1 MTAQFLRKVSLIVGN
16 ASGQGLDL
24 SELHLRFTVW
34 SATTQSPKHTTIR
47 VYNVADA
54 TAKRLQQEF
63 QQVFLQAG
71 YDGNFGLIFSGSIK
85 QIRKGRENATDT
97 FVDII
102 AADGDEA
109 YNWSVVNT
117 TLAAGWSQ
125 ADYHGALVQ
134 SMSPYGVSAG
144 YTPNFAAT
152 ILPRGKVCYGMARD
166 YMRQLAGA
174 AGMQWTIHDRQLHM
188 VPVNGYLPD
197 QAVVLTS
204 ATGMIGVPT
213 QTVDGILVK
222 CLLNPNIKPGS
233 RIQINNASIQQAALS
248 VDYTAT
254 NYFPSLDD
262 DGFYKVYAMT
272 QTGDTRGPAFHT
284 DMICAAVNGTAPLT
298 SNYTNAV
305 VNGNNG
311 G

>member
-1 MTAQFLRKVSLIVGN
+1 MTQQFLRRVSLIVGD

-24 SELHLRFTVW
+24 SDLHIRFSIW

-47 VYNVADA
+47 VYNVADS
-54 TAKRLQQEF
+54 TAKKLQREF

-71 YDGNFGLIFSGSIK
+71 YGDNFGLIFGGAIK

-125 ADYHGALVQ
+125 SDYHTALAK
-134 SMSPYGVSAG
+134 SMVPYGISVG
-144 YTPNFAAT
+144 YTPQFAST
-152 ILPRGKVCYGMARD
+152 KLPRGKVCYGMTKD
-166 YMRQLAGA
+166 YMRQFAGST
-174 AGMQWTIHDRQLHM
+174 GMQWAIIDGQLHM
-188 VPVNGYLPD
+188 VPIDSYLPNE
-197 QAVVLTS
+197 AVVLTS
-204 ATGMIGVPT
+204 DTGMVGVPT

-222 CLLNPNIKPGS
+222 CLLNPSIKPGQ

-262 DGFYKVYAMT
+262 DGMYKVYAMS
-272 QTGDTRGPAFHT
+272 QTGDTRGNDFYT

-298 SNYTNAV
+298 STYTNAV
-305 VNGNNG
+305 VNGQP
-311 G
+311 

>member
-1 MTAQFLRKVSLIVGN
+1 M
-16 ASGQGLDL
+16 DL
-24 SELHLRFTVW
+24 SELHIRFTIW

-71 YDGNFGLIFSGSIK
+71 YGDNVGQIFSGAIK

-97 FVDII
+97 FIDII

-125 ADYHGALVQ
+125 TDYHGALIQ
-134 SMSPYGVSAG
+134 SMSPYGVTAG
-144 YTPNFAAT
+144 YVPQFAST
-152 ILPRGKVCYGMARD
+152 QLPRGKVCYGMTRD

-174 AGMQWTIHDRQLHM
+174 SGTQWTVQDGRLHM
-188 VPVNGYLPD
+188 IPVNGVMPG
-197 QAVVLTS
+197 QSIVITS
-204 ATGMIGVPT
+204 ATGMVGIPT

-222 CLLNPNIKPGS
+222 CLLNPNIIPGG
-233 RIQINNASIQQAALS
+233 RIQIDNASVQQIQFDVSYGAVSNFYDPTSANKN
-248 VDYTAT
+248 TG
-254 NYFPSLDD
+254 LDA

-272 QTGDTRGPAFHT
+272 QTGDTRGPAFYT
-284 DMICAAVNGTAPLT
+284 DMICAAVNGTQPLT
-298 SNYTNAV
+298 STYTNAV
-305 VNGNNG
+305 VNGQQG

>member
-1 MTAQFLRKVSLIVGN
+1 MTQQWLRKVSLIVGN

-24 SELHLRFTVW
+24 SQLHLRFTIF

-71 YDGNFGLIFSGSIK
+71 YDGNFGLIFSGAIK
-85 QIRKGRENATDT
+85 QVRKGRENATDT

-109 YNWSVVNT
+109 YNWSVINT

-125 ADYHGALVQ
+125 TDYHGALIQ
-134 SMSPYGVSAG
+134 SMSSYGVSAG
-144 YTPNFAAT
+144 YIPDFAAT
-152 ILPRGKVCYGMARD
+152 KLPRGKVCYGMTRD

-174 AGMQWTIHDRQLHM
+174 AGTQWTIRDGQLHM
-188 VPVNGYLPD
+188 VPVTGYLPN

-204 ATGMIGVPT
+204 DTGMVGVPT

-222 CLLNPNIKPGS
+222 CLLNPNIIPGS
-233 RIQINNASIQQAALS
+233 RVQINNASIQQAALS

-262 DGFYKVYAMT
+262 DGMYKVYAMT
-272 QTGDTRGPAFHT
+272 QTGDTRGPAFYT
-284 DMICAAVNGTAPLT
+284 DMICAAVNGTQPLT
-298 SNYTNAV
+298 STYTNAV
-305 VNGNNG
+305 VSNNG

>member
-1 MTAQFLRKVSLIVGN
+1 MTAQFLRKVGLIVGN

-24 SELHLRFTVW
+24 SELHIRFTIW

-47 VYNVADA
+47 VYNVADV

-71 YDGNFGLIFSGSIK
+71 YGDNVGQIFAGAIK

-97 FVDII
+97 FIDII

-125 ADYHGALVQ
+125 TDYHGALIQ
-134 SMSPYGVSAG
+134 SMSPYGVVAG
-144 YTPNFAAT
+144 YVPQFAST
-152 ILPRGKVCYGMARD
+152 QLPRGKVCYGMTKD
-166 YMRQLAGA
+166 YMRQLAGS
-174 AGMQWTIHDRQLHM
+174 AGTQWTIQDGQLHM
-188 VPVNGYLPD
+188 VPVNSYLPNESI
-197 QAVVLTS
+197 VITS
-204 ATGMIGVPT
+204 GTGMIGVPT
-213 QTVDGILVK
+213 QTVDGIIVK

-233 RIQINNASIQQAALS
+233 RIQIDNASIQHASLS

-272 QTGDTRGPAFHT
+272 QIGDTRGPAFYT
-284 DMICAAVNGTAPLT
+284 DMICAAVNGTQPLT
-298 SNYTNAV
+298 STYTNAV
-305 VNGNNG
+305 VNGPT
-311 G
+311 

>member
-1 MTAQFLRKVSLIVGN
+1 MTQQWLRRVSLIVGN

-24 SELHLRFTVW
+24 SELHIRFTIW

-71 YDGNFGLIFSGSIK
+71 YGDNFGLIFGGAIK

-125 ADYHGALVQ
+125 TDYHNALVQ
-134 SMSPYGVSAG
+134 SMAQYGVTAG
-144 YTPNFAAT
+144 YAPAFSGAK
-152 ILPRGKVCYGMARD
+152 LPRGKVCYGMTKD
-166 YMRQLAGA
+166 YMRQFAGA
-174 AGMQWTIHDRQLHM
+174 AGTQWTIRDGQLHM
-188 VPVNGYLPD
+188 VPVTGYLPN
-197 QAVVLTS
+197 QSIVLTS
-204 ATGMIGVPT
+204 DTGMVGVPT

-222 CLLNPNIKPGS
+222 CLLNPNIIPGS

-262 DGFYKVYAMT
+262 DGFYKVYAMS
-272 QTGDTRGPAFHT
+272 QTGDTRGPAFYT
-284 DMICAAVNGTAPLT
+284 DMICAGVNGTAPLT
-298 SNYTNAV
+298 STYTNAV
-305 VNGNNG
+305 VNGQN
-311 G
+311 

>member
-1 MTAQFLRKVSLIVGN
+1 MTQQWLRRVSLIVGN

-24 SELHLRFTVW
+24 SDLHIRFSIW

-47 VYNVADA
+47 VYNVSDS
-54 TAKRLQQEF
+54 TAMQLQQEF

-71 YDGNFGLIFSGSIK
+71 YGDNFGLIFGGAIK

-102 AADGDEA
+102 AADGDAA
-109 YNWSVVNT
+109 YNFATINT
-117 TLAAGWSQ
+117 TLAAGWTATDAYNAILLS
-125 ADYHGALVQ
+125 LN
-134 SMSPYGVSAG
+134 PYGVTAG
-144 YTPNFAAT
+144 YAPAFPPTKGA
-152 ILPRGKVCYGMARD
+152 RGKSMYGMTRD
-166 YMRQLAGA
+166 FLRELSDSTGT
-174 AGMQWTIHDRQLHM
+174 QWTIQNGQLHM
-188 VPVNGYLPD
+188 VPINGYRPD
-197 QAVVLTS
+197 ESVVLTS
-204 ATGMIGVPT
+204 DTGMVGVPT
-213 QTVDGILVK
+213 QTVDGIIVK

-272 QTGDTRGPAFHT
+272 QTGDTRGPAFYT
-284 DMICAAVNGTAPLT
+284 DMICAGVNGTAPLT
-298 SNYTNAV
+298 STYTNAV
-305 VNGNNG
+305 VNGG
-311 G
+311 

>member
-1 MTAQFLRKVSLIVGN
+1 M
-16 ASGQGLDL
+16 
-24 SELHLRFTVW
+24 SELHIRFAIW

-47 VYNVADA
+47 VYNVADV

-71 YDGNFGLIFSGSIK
+71 YGDNFGLIFGGAIK

-97 FVDII
+97 FIDII

-125 ADYHGALVQ
+125 ADYHGALMQ
-134 SMSPYGVSAG
+134 SMASYGVTAG
-144 YTPNFAAT
+144 YVPNFAAT
-152 ILPRGKVCYGMARD
+152 KLPRGKVCYGMARD

-174 AGMQWTIHDRQLHM
+174 TGTQWTIRDGQLHM
-188 VPVNGYLPD
+188 VPVTGYLPN

-204 ATGMIGVPT
+204 DTGMVGVPT

-222 CLLNPNIKPGS
+222 CLLNPNIIPGS

-262 DGFYKVYAMT
+262 DGMYKVYAMT
-272 QTGDTRGPAFHT
+272 QAGDTRGPAFYT
-284 DMICAAVNGTAPLT
+284 DMICAAVNGTQPLT
-298 SNYTNAV
+298 STYTNAV
-305 VNGNNG
+305 VSNGQP
-311 G
+311 

>member
-1 MTAQFLRKVSLIVGN
+1 MTQQWLRKVSLIVGN

-24 SELHLRFTVW
+24 SQLHIRFTIF
-34 SATTQSPKHTTIR
+34 SATTQSPNHTTIR

-71 YDGNFGLIFSGSIK
+71 YDSNFGLIFSGSIK

-125 ADYHGALVQ
+125 TDYHAALIQ

-144 YTPNFAAT
+144 YAPMFAPSK
-152 ILPRGKVCYGMARD
+152 LPRGKVCYGMARD

-174 AGMQWTIHDRQLHM
+174 AGMQWTIQDGKLHM
-188 VPVNGYLPD
+188 VPVAGYLPNE
-197 QAVVLTS
+197 AIVLTS
-204 ATGMIGVPT
+204 DTGMVGVPT

-222 CLLNPNIKPGS
+222 CLLNPNIVPGS
-233 RIQINNASIQQAALS
+233 RVHIDNASIQQAALS

-262 DGFYKVYAMT
+262 DGLYKVYAMT
-272 QTGDTRGPAFHT
+272 QTGDTRGPAFYT
-284 DMICAAVNGTAPLT
+284 DMICAAVNGTQPLT
-298 SNYTNAV
+298 STYTNAV
-305 VNGNNG
+305 VSG

>member
-1 MTAQFLRKVSLIVGN
+1 MTAQFGRTVSLIVGN

-24 SELHLRFTVW
+24 SQLHIRFTIW

-71 YDGNFGLIFSGSIK
+71 YGDNVGQIFSGSIK

-97 FVDII
+97 FIDII

-109 YNWSVVNT
+109 YNWAVVNT

-125 ADYHGALVQ
+125 TDYHNALIQ
-134 SMSPYGVSAG
+134 TMGQYGVMAG
-144 YTPNFAAT
+144 YAPQFAAT
-152 ILPRGKVCYGMARD
+152 QLPRGKVCYGMSRD
-166 YMRQLAGA
+166 YMRQLASTTGT
-174 AGMQWTIHDRQLHM
+174 QWTVRDGQLHM
-188 VPVNGYLPD
+188 VPVNSYAPGES
-197 QAVVLTS
+197 VVLTS
-204 ATGMIGVPT
+204 ATGMVGVPT
-213 QTVDGILVK
+213 QTVDGIIIK
-222 CLLNPNIKPGS
+222 CLLNPNIIPGS
-233 RIQINNASIQQAALS
+233 RIQIDNASIQQAALS

-272 QTGDTRGPAFHT
+272 QTGDTRGPAFYT
-284 DMICAAVNGTAPLT
+284 DMICAAVNGTQPLT
-298 SNYTNAV
+298 STYTNAV
-305 VNGNNG
+305 VNSNNG

>member
-1 MTAQFLRKVSLIVGN
+1 VTQQFIRKVSLIVGN

-24 SELHLRFTVW
+24 SQLHIRFSIW

-47 VYNVADA
+47 VYNVSDA
-54 TAKRLQQEF
+54 TAKSLQQEF

-71 YDGNFGLIFSGSIK
+71 YGDNFGQIFGGAIK
-85 QIRKGRENATDT
+85 QVRKGRENATDT
-97 FVDII
+97 FIDII
-102 AADGDEA
+102 AADSDEA

-125 ADYHGALVQ
+125 TDYHNALVQ
-134 SMSPYGVSAG
+134 TMAKYGVTAG
-144 YTPNFAAT
+144 YAPTFAANK
-152 ILPRGKVCYGMARD
+152 LPRGKVCYGMTKD
-166 YMRQLAGA
+166 YMRQFSGA
-174 AGMQWTIHDRQLHM
+174 AGTQWTVRDGQVHM
-188 VPVNGYLPD
+188 IPLNSYLPGSS
-197 QAVVLTS
+197 VVLTS

-213 QTVDGILVK
+213 QTVDGIIVK
-222 CLLNPNIKPGS
+222 CLLNPSIKPGT

-262 DGFYKVYAMT
+262 DGFYKVYAMS
-272 QTGDTRGPAFHT
+272 QTGDTRGTDFYT
-284 DMICAAVNGTAPLT
+284 DMICASVNGTAPLT
-298 SNYTNAV
+298 STYTNAV
-305 VNGNNG
+305 VSG

>member
-1 MTAQFLRKVSLIVGN
+1 MTQQWLRKVSLIVGN

-24 SELHLRFTVW
+24 SELHLRFTIW

-71 YDGNFGLIFSGSIK
+71 YDGNFGLIFSGAIK

-97 FVDII
+97 FVDIV
-102 AADGDEA
+102 AADADEA

-125 ADYHGALVQ
+125 TDYHGALLQ
-134 SMSPYGVSAG
+134 SMSPYGVTAG
-144 YTPNFAAT
+144 YAPNFAAT
-152 ILPRGKVCYGMARD
+152 KLPRGKVCYGMTRD

-174 AGMQWTIHDRQLHM
+174 AGTQWTIQDGQLHM
-188 VPVNGYLPD
+188 VPVSGYLPN

-204 ATGMIGVPT
+204 DTGMVGLPT
-213 QTVDGILVK
+213 QTVDGITVK
-222 CLLNPNIKPGS
+222 CLLNPNIKPGT

-248 VDYTAT
+248 VNYTAT

-298 SNYTNAV
+298 ATYTNAV
-305 VNGNNG
+305 VSDSSG